1 MTRSRRRTTSSL
13 PTSPTT
19 SISMPA
25 WPKYSIPK
33 GPQMNDRISVELQG
47 QTRAVV
53 TVATDR
59 GDGGLAVEQSGIT
72 LTGVFAGTMPVDVVA
87 LLVEALPQANHA
99 WFRLFGGPDP
109 DDIVV
114 P

>member
-1 MTRSRRRTTSSL
+1 MIT
-13 PTSPTT
+13 
-19 SISMPA
+19 PA
-25 WPKYSIPK
+25 WKDRRHDHEGDGRPDRGRAEVRDTE
-33 GPQMNDRISVELQG
+33 GPQMSDRISVELQG

-59 GDGGLAVEQSGIT
+59 GDGGLVVERPGTT
-72 LTGVFAGTMPVDVVA
+72 LTGVFADTMPADVVA